1 MGNLSLKDLSDK
13 MAHIDFA
20 MLTTRTDGGA
30 LAARPMSNNGDVEYK
45 GDSFFFSDGDARTVQ
60 DIQRDPKVGLTFTG
74 NKSLLGAPGIFIA
87 IEGQAE
93 PIRDKAAFEEHWNK
107 DLERWFADG
116 VDTPGLVLIK
126 VHADRISYWDGED
139 QGEIKV

>member
-93 PIRDKAAFEEHWNK
+93 PIRDKAALEEHWNK

-139 QGEIKV
+139 QGEVKV